1 MIRAFVGR
9 IGDEMIVDLPDAEI
23 EKIVLADLKRII
35 NINEKPEFT
44 VITRFKEDRPQY
56 RVGHQERIEA
66 ARAEIKGEFPLVKLV
81 GASYDGVGLP
91 DCVDQGKAAVREIID
106 ELF

>member
-1 MIRAFVGR
+1 M
-9 IGDEMIVDLPDAEI
+9 
-23 EKIVLADLKRII
+23 
-35 NINEKPEFT
+35 
-44 VITRFKEDRPQY
+44 ITRWKNDRPQY

-66 ARAEIKGEFPLVKLV
+66 ARAEIQSEFPLVKLV

-91 DCVDQGKAAVREIID
+91 DCVDQGKAAVQEIIE